1 MLSTIQFFRN
11 RCHIF
16 CKRDP
21 SEYTLLLVFTY
32 VHFQQTKVLESLVTY
47 IEYGIIAYFLQF
59 QQCSVLEFV
68 VKHIAYHCLCFI
80 VLCTFESVVLVN
92 HFPQT
97 LQADEDV
104 ERGAQGD
111 ESAVGPS
118 FFVRTL
124 LTGLHIFISLVTNDN
139 FQLRTCAHEFYRF
152 DRSLIKPSGRAYFVC
167 SVRGCKAR

>member
-1 MLSTIQFFRN
+1 M
-11 RCHIF
+11 
-16 CKRDP
+16 
-21 SEYTLLLVFTY
+21 LLVFTY

-68 VKHIAYHCLCFI
+68 VKHIAYNCLCFL
-80 VLCTFESVVLVN
+80 VLCIFESVVLVN

-118 FFVRTL
+118 FR
-124 LTGLHIFISLVTNDN
+124 
-139 FQLRTCAHEFYRF
+139 E
-152 DRSLIKPSGRAYFVC
+152 
-167 SVRGCKAR
+167 

>member
-1 MLSTIQFFRN
+1 MLTEGGGGVQ
-11 RCHIF
+11 
-16 CKRDP
+16 K
-21 SEYTLLLVFTY
+21 TLILADVICEQPL
-32 VHFQQTKVLESLVTY
+32 
-47 IEYGIIAYFLQF
+47 
-59 QQCSVLEFV
+59 
-68 VKHIAYHCLCFI
+68 I

-139 FQLRTCAHEFYRF
+139 FQLRTC
-152 DRSLIKPSGRAYFVC
+152 DPSLCPRVLPI
-167 SVRGCKAR
+167 

>member
-1 MLSTIQFFRN
+1 M
-11 RCHIF
+11 
-16 CKRDP
+16 
-21 SEYTLLLVFTY
+21 
-32 VHFQQTKVLESLVTY
+32 HFQQTKVLESLVTY

-59 QQCSVLEFV
+59 QQFV

-111 ESAVGPS
+111 ELAVGPS
-118 FFVRTL
+118 FFCENSP
-124 LTGLHIFISLVTNDN
+124 H
-139 FQLRTCAHEFYRF
+139 RF
-152 DRSLIKPSGRAYFVC
+152 AYLYLIGDK
-167 SVRGCKAR
+167 